1 METNLQIEKLTDT
14 WLVFRK
20 KHVLPY
26 TYTAIV
32 CVQQTRSRLYMHV
45 ASTYTLA
52 ATTGTY
58 TYKQESFADA
68 SSMYQHGIPSH
79 STPSHQRTC
88 LVLISLVLYLVP
100 ASRPNGFS
108 GSCMPPSMGDQS
120 RSTHHQWEAQS
131 PAPTAAVSPLP
142 CRSASQ
148 SSPRIS
154 RA

>member
-58 TYKQESFADA
+58 TYKQE
-68 SSMYQHGIPSH
+68 
-79 STPSHQRTC
+79 
-88 LVLISLVLYLVP
+88 
-100 ASRPNGFS
+100 
-108 GSCMPPSMGDQS
+108 
-120 RSTHHQWEAQS
+120 
-131 PAPTAAVSPLP
+131 
-142 CRSASQ
+142 
-148 SSPRIS
+148 
-154 RA
+154 